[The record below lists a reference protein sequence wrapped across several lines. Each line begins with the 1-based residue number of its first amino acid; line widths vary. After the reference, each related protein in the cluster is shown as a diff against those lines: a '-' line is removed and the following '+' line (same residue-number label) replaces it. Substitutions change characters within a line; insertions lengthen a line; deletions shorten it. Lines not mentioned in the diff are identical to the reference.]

1 MQKKTK
7 GPNQESSSKLI
18 PVELDPSPPSGFEI
32 WDLPNLFPE
41 WIERFEPSSICFGQ
55 ECQEGQFFVSKV
67 KDFLDINDCIADL
80 LLWRCQT
87 TEWRTRC
94 RTASGNLGNLV
105 NQWISVYF
113 SGYVCIRKYV
123 YHIYIYIYTW
133 HDICFRY
140 SMSVVH
146 RNSTYIMPS
155 SSLLMHIGK
164 GKSYISTGKNSVAG
178 TLIPISTPPSTC
190 LMTFGRIWSDF
201 MQWDEWRFAQNR
213 LLTASQMTFSAH
225 STNLQDVLGA
235 RRWRIIHHV
244 LN

>member
-1 MQKKTK
+1 MLWSRVSRGSVFCFKSERLSGHQWLHRRPPAVAM
-7 GPNQESSSKLI
+7 PNDRVKDSVPDCIWESRESSESM
-18 PVELDPSPPSGFEI
+18 
-32 WDLPNLFPE
+32 
-41 WIERFEPSSICFGQ
+41 
-55 ECQEGQFFVSKV
+55 
-67 KDFLDINDCIADL
+67 DISL
-80 LLWRCQT
+80 LLRICMYTQI
-87 TEWRTRC
+87 C
-94 RTASGNLGNLV
+94 
-105 NQWISVYF
+105 IS
-113 SGYVCIRKYV
+113 
-123 YHIYIYIYTW
+123 YIYIYTW